1 MSTGSNVDRAIL
13 TSGQVNSSSGG
24 IRNARKPR
32 NISNSGYR
40 SFSSNCRNSS
50 NRPSS
55 SNNIDDKNSS
65 NHSNSSDIAQ
75 SAYDVVGGKCI
86 RYLESG
92 DHSRECT
99 AYVPPVVCSSGQS
112 NAFKNEFCHASVL
125 FATRVVSCRE
135 ALAETWQ
142 RSRLQRVVEG
152 IT

>member
-75 SAYDVVGGKCI
+75 SAYDVVRGKGI
-86 RYLESG
+86 RYLEPG
-92 DHSRECT
+92 HRSRECT
-99 AYVPPVVCSSGQS
+99 AYVAPVVRSNGQN
-112 NAFKNEFCHASVL
+112 NAFKNACCHESVL
-125 FATRVVSCRE
+125 LATTVLSCRE
-135 ALAETWQ
+135 DP
-142 RSRLQRVVEG
+142 S
-152 IT
+152 